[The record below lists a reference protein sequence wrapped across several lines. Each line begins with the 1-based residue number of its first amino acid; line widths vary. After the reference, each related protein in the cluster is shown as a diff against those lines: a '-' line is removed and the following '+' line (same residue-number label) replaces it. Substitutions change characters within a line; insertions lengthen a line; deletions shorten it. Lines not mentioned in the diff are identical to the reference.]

1 MPSPNP
7 PLKIV
12 FMGTPEFAVP
22 SLEILL
28 EHGFHILAV
37 VTAPDR
43 PAGRGLQLRESPV
56 KRFARE
62 QGLPLLQPEKLK
74 DPQFLETLQGLG
86 ADLQVVVAFRMLP
99 EQVWNM
105 PPLGTINLH
114 GSLLPQYRGAAPIQ
128 WAVIRGESHTGLTTF
143 KLQHQIDTGGILYRE
158 TVAIGEEETAG
169 ELHDRMMHLG
179 ARLLLKT
186 VRAIQQ
192 GTYELTSQSALYDPA
207 ESLRMAP
214 KIHKKDCEIHWNQA
228 LEHIHNLVRGLSPQ
242 PGAFTVLDGKQ
253 LKILR
258 SRKHFGPQLQKPGT
272 WYSDHKTVLRFAAQD
287 GWLDVLELQLEG
299 KNRMNTETFLRGY
312 RFAV

>member
-1 MPSPNP
+1 MPSPNA

-28 EHGFHILAV
+28 EHGFHIPAV

-62 QGLPLLQPEKLK
+62 QGLSLLQPEKLK
-74 DPQFLETLQGLG
+74 DPRFLESLQGFG

-99 EQVWNM
+99 EQVWSM

-143 KLQHQIDTGGILYRE
+143 KLQHQIDTGGILFRE
-158 TVAIGEEETAG
+158 PVQIKEEETAG

-186 VRAIQQ
+186 VRAIQE
-192 GTYELTSQSALYDPA
+192 GTYELTSQSALYDPG
-207 ESLRMAP
+207 EMLHPAP
-214 KIHKKDCEIHWNQA
+214 KIHKEDCEIRWNQP
-228 LEHIHNLVRGLSPQ
+228 LEHIHNLVRGLSPH
-242 PGAFTVLDGKQ
+242 PGAFTMLDGKQ

-258 SRKHFGPQLQKPGT
+258 SRKHFGPRLQEPGT
-272 WYSDHKTVLRFAAQD
+272 WYSDHKAVFRFAAQD
-287 GWLDVLELQLEG
+287 GWLEVLELQLEG
-299 KNRMNTETFLRGY
+299 KKRMNTETFLRGY
-312 RFAV
+312 RLAV